1 MHALNASEWC
11 FSEHQ
16 SLWSCSNRWTFEGT
30 AENEHTMPTGGWL
43 SSWADNSMSPT
54 AHYQFLSLWMIFSCP
69 EHEMSFQSHLGI
81 FYLIIKP
88 SDGPGAALYLASN
101 HQVCSFSAK
110 PSSMWL
116 QCCSVTEVLLWYEDA
131 AVYLGDGNGDN
142 VSRYLWFH
150 NGLLSST
157 THNIWSVYLLLI
169 IFIHQLILLHVLCD
183 KMSHFRGLEY
193 CSFPVGAPK
202 EKLNRLF
209 QGSISLF
216 GIWAKKLVV
225 ITYMVPEVI
234 SYTVVLPHN
243 LQTKCFS
250 HDKNLCVQFAGCWTC
265 ACRDHH
271 HSLRGAITNSIK
283 RYACCFFYSK

>member
-1 MHALNASEWC
+1 MVHQTKTTYLSLRESSAQCMPWM
-11 FSEHQ
+11 HQ
-16 SLWSCSNRWTFEGT
+16 SGVLVNTKACDPVQTD
-30 AENEHTMPTGGWL
+30 EHL
-43 SSWADNSMSPT
+43 KAKLKMSIPCPLEDDSVPGRIIPCLPLLIT
-54 AHYQFLSLWMIFSCP
+54 NFTHSLWMIFSCP

-110 PSSMWL
+110 PSSMWH
-116 QCCSVTEVLLWYEDA
+116 QCCSVTEVLLWYE
-131 AVYLGDGNGDN
+131 VYLGDGNGDN

-150 NGLLSST
+150 NGLLCST
-157 THNIWSVYLLLI
+157 THNIWSIYLLLI
-169 IFIHQLILLHVLCD
+169 IFIHQFILLHVLCD

-202 EKLNRLF
+202 EKLNKLF
-209 QGSISLF
+209 QVSISPF
-216 GIWAKKLVV
+216 GIWAKKPEV

-250 HDKNLCVQFAGCWTC
+250 HDKNLCVQFQAAGPVH
-265 ACRDHH
+265 A
-271 HSLRGAITNSIK
+271 GITIT
-283 RYACCFFYSK
+283 A